1 MAPSFDCAVSNLL
14 CAEDNNSIF
23 DDNDHYDATVEEFVA
38 TWHHGNHQ
46 ICNQNSG
53 GDGGWLP
60 LQSDECLV
68 LMVEKECQHLP
79 NGDYLKR
86 LRNGDLDMGARKEAV
101 DWIAKAAVRIFCV
114 LFYYL
119 NSSIVLLLMINTNGL
134 VAQQVHAHFGFG
146 PLCAYL
152 SINYLDRFLS
162 AYELPKG
169 KAWMMQ
175 LLAVACLSLAAKM
188 EETEVPLSIDL
199 QVGES
204 RFVFEARTI
213 QRMELLV
220 LSTLSWRMQAI
231 TPFSF
236 IDYFLSK
243 INNDQTPPPKSLI
256 LQSIHLILSTIRGIY
271 FLEFRPSE
279 IAAAVA
285 IAVVGETKTVDA
297 EQAISVLTQPVQK
310 ERVLKCLQL
319 INDLSL
325 FGGSV
330 KGTSA
335 SLLSVPQ
342 SPIGVLDA
350 ACLSYSSNHTT
361 VEPCANS
368 SHTTPDAKRRKLDK
382 PCEA

>member
-1 MAPSFDCAVSNLL
+1 MAPSFDCTVSSLL

-23 DDNDHYDATVEEFVA
+23 DDNDRYDATVEEFEA

-46 ICNQNSG
+46 IQNQNSG
-53 GDGGWLP
+53 WWLP
-60 LQSDECLV
+60 MQSEECLV
-68 LMVEKECQHLP
+68 LMVEKECQHWP
-79 NGDYLKR
+79 SGDYLKR
-86 LRNGDLDMGARKEAV
+86 LRNGDLDLGARKEAV
-101 DWIAKAAVRIFCV
+101 DWIAK
-114 LFYYL
+114 
-119 NSSIVLLLMINTNGL
+119 
-134 VAQQVHAHFGFG
+134 VHAHFGFG

-169 KAWMMQ
+169 KAWRMQ

-297 EQAISVLTQPVQK
+297 EQAISVLAQPVQK

-368 SHTTPDAKRRKLDK
+368 SHSTPDAKRRKLDK

>member
-23 DDNDHYDATVEEFVA
+23 DHNDHYDATVEEFEA

-46 ICNQNSG
+46 ICNQNGG
-53 GDGGWLP
+53 GDGGCLP
-60 LQSDECLV
+60 MQSDECLV

-101 DWIAKAAVRIFCV
+101 DWIAK
-114 LFYYL
+114 
-119 NSSIVLLLMINTNGL
+119 
-134 VAQQVHAHFGFG
+134 VHAHFGFG

-162 AYELPKG
+162 AYELPNG
-169 KAWMMQ
+169 KPWMMQ

-188 EETEVPLSIDL
+188 EETEVPLSLDL

-243 INNDQTPPPKSLI
+243 INNDQTPPLKSLI

-297 EQAISVLTQPVQK
+297 EQAISVLAQPVQK

-319 INDLSL
+319 IHDLSL

-368 SHTTPDAKRRKLDK
+368 SHNTPDAKRRKLDK